1 MNAVTHSSAQ
11 RNTVPRIGFGGVR
24 LVLSMLARLVIS
36 VLGLLITLGIWEL
49 AGRSIGRYFPSP
61 QAVVINAFDNFNNSH
76 YLRGLGLPRGGYLPH
91 LLSTTRTVVE
101 GVVLGCSIGLIAGF
115 ASFRW
120 RIAEQVFDPLISIFG
135 TLPIIVAAPFFLIWF
150 GLMSAAQVLLVTVY
164 TFTIFYLYVLRAA
177 RGVDVKYLEYAR
189 TLGARDALAFRQIIL
204 PAMLPEAFGGIR
216 VAFASA
222 WGLAA
227 VSELLGARFGVGR
240 VIVTLA
246 TVYDVAG
253 MVALILLLS
262 LVAIVIDALIVF
274 LRAYLT
280 RWSATER
287 GA

>member
-1 MNAVTHSSAQ
+1 MLT
-11 RNTVPRIGFGGVR
+11 R
-24 LVLSMLARLVIS
+24 LAIS
-36 VLGLLITLGIWEL
+36 VLGLFIALAMWEL
-49 AGRSIGRYFPSP
+49 AGSSIGRYFPSP
-61 QAVVINAFDNFNNSH
+61 RAVAVNAFENFSNSP

-91 LLSTTRTVVE
+91 LIYTTRTVVE
-101 GVVLGCSIGLIAGF
+101 GVVIGCSLGLIAGF

-120 RIAEQVFDPLISIFG
+120 RAAEQVFDPLIAVFG
-135 TLPIIVAAPFFLIWF
+135 TLPILVAAPFFLIWF
-150 GLMSAAQVLLVTVY
+150 GLVPAAQIILVTFY
-164 TFTIFYLYVLRAA
+164 TFMVFYLYVLRAA
-177 RGVDVKYLEYAR
+177 RNVDVKYLEYAR
-189 TLGARDALAFRQIIL
+189 TLGARDGLAFRQVIV

-253 MVALILLLS
+253 MMALILLLS
-262 LVAIVIDALIVF
+262 LLAIVIDALIVL

-280 RWSATER
+280 RWSATSP
-287 GA
+287 GV